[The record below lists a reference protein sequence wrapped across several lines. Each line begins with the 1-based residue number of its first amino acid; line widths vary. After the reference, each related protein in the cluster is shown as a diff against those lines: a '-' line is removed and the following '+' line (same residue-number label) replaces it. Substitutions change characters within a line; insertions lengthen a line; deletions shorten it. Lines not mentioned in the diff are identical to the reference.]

1 MKEDEVFCISRCVDK
16 ETILYSKIS
25 ISLVALIEQNLV
37 KTVFDISKMFNL
49 LCKVKTEKYYDK
61 KFECEVIKCFYKF
74 NEKLSI
80 EQYERLMALKIN
92 TLGELV
98 KEK

>member
-16 ETILYSKIS
+16 IDILYSRVGTS
-25 ISLVALIEQNLV
+25 IVELIEQNLV
-37 KTVFDISKMFNL
+37 KTVYEISSMFDLF
-49 LCKVKTEKYYDK
+49 CKVKIEKYYDK

-98 KEK
+98 KEQ